1 MIDIGSG
8 AAKFTKASIY
18 HLLSIVKFAS
28 FISLS
33 IRGYKINKII
43 KLLTKIN
50 FTESYTR
57 DMNLKILPEPRYV
70 LKMFQKNDQAL
81 FLIEKLIMHLTLHEL
96 AY

>member
-1 MIDIGSG
+1 MQTDYSNYFTNWHRRIDMGSG
-8 AAKFTKASIY
+8 AIKFTEASKY
-18 HLLSIVKFAS
+18 HLLSTVKFAS

-57 DMNLKILPEPRYV
+57 DMNLKILLEP
-70 LKMFQKNDQAL
+70 
-81 FLIEKLIMHLTLHEL
+81 
-96 AY
+96 